1 MKFEKKTFS
10 VTCIPNYDKNIIYWE
25 KYMYFVV
32 YMYTSKS
39 IYTVESELPLGYQQ
53 SYTYVLINNAFA
65 LISRNSV
72 MSLRMIVD

>member
-53 SYTYVLINNAFA
+53 SFTYVLINNAFEKSC
-65 LISRNSV
+65 IC
-72 MSLRMIVD
+72 VDL